1 MSKASLAWLLQQ
13 EGTDVVIVGASTPQ
27 QMADNSEIIKLNNV
41 SMLYLIHMIICFLK
55 VFIQSILVINAVYM
69 LKGNKKMQQ
78 TNDIM

>member
-69 LKGNKKMQQ
+69 LKCNKKMQQ